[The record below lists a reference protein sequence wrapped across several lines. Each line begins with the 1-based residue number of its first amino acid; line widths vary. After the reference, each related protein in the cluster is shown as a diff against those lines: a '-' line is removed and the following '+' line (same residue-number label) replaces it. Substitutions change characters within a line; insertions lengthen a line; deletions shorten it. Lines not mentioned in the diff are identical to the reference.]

1 MKLIPF
7 FEKQINKWNVENKC
21 GQCFRFYAPLTEE
34 SLNKQQ
40 IEDCCVNVMLTRDR
54 NNAFGVDRTYNAL
67 LGNLSDTFEYK
78 NFTLFFIVPQGVNL
92 NNYKEILNN
101 DTTNSKSVLLEDLE
115 QCIIDT
121 ELNFCE
127 FIGQDWQLTQWNA
140 QQLLNFRDNNY
151 TGYRVNVSIRK
162 RKLK

>member
-21 GQCFRFYAPLTEE
+21 GQCFNFYAPLTEE
-34 SLNKQQ
+34 ALNKQQ
-40 IEDCCVNVMLTRDR
+40 IDNCCVNVMMTRDR
-54 NNAFGVDRTYNAL
+54 NNAFGIKTSYNTL
-67 LGNLSDTFEYK
+67 TGNLSDQYEYK
-78 NFTLFFIVPQGVNL
+78 TFTLYFIVPQGVDL

-101 DTTNSKSVLLEDLE
+101 DTSNSKSVLLEDLE
-115 QCIIDT
+115 ECILNM
-121 ELNFCE
+121 ELDFCNY
-127 FIGQDWQLTQWNA
+127 IGQSWQLTQWDA
-140 QQLLNFRDNNY
+140 QQLIKFRDNNY